1 MQFSNIVVVS
11 FTGARGGNRSTEQWI
26 ETDHNMT

>member
-11 FTGARGGNRSTEQWI
+11 FTGGGNRSTEQWI